1 MYVCIRWGEPN
12 TPFQSAG
19 LACSWE
25 FAHRC
30 WFMKIPRTDR
40 YVVSASMV
48 LTLVVCKIFF
58 PGKYLMSNLPCATAS
73 ATQKNQISM
82 DRER

>member
-1 MYVCIRWGEPN
+1 MYVSIEESSS

-25 FAHRC
+25 FADRC
-30 WFMKIPRTDR
+30 WFMKIPKTDR

-58 PGKYLMSNLPCATAS
+58 PGEIFDVKLTLGNCISNPKELHFHGP
-73 ATQKNQISM
+73 
-82 DRER
+82 